1 MSSPLY
7 DTLFRRTTPNP
18 HPEPAPA
25 VTEPRRSADPATA
38 PGRPSAAAPVP
49 APTSAPSRAASGVR
63 TRPES
68 VPAIASA
75 APVRTTGTR
84 TRAGNAM
91 SRTREALLR
100 GAALAVTSSGSR
112 IAMAQVATAA
122 GVAKA
127 TLYNHFRTREAVL
140 AALVTHEVTVLV
152 DAAAGK
158 PLERALA
165 DTAIAISRHPV
176 RQGLAA
182 VEPAVLAR
190 LGAIDETCEGWA
202 LARAAVAAQLAHA
215 GRGGADTV
223 LRWLGSFLVSP
234 ASATLIVAD
243 VVVLVGGLPVAPATG
258 VGPAEVRS
266 A

>member
-1 MSSPLY
+1 MTSPLY

-18 HPEPAPA
+18 CAAEPVSTTTEAPQ
-25 VTEPRRSADPATA
+25 PS
-38 PGRPSAAAPVP
+38 GR
-49 APTSAPSRAASGVR
+49 APSTVASDRPR
-63 TRPES
+63 TRPNS

-91 SRTREALLR
+91 SRTRTALLS

-140 AALVTHEVTVLV
+140 AALITHEVTVLV

-176 RQGLAA
+176 RQGLAV
-182 VEPAVLAR
+182 VEPGVLAR
-190 LGAIDETCEGWA
+190 LGAIDDSCEGWS
-202 LARAAVAAQLAHA
+202 LARAAVVDQLARS
-215 GRGGADTV
+215 GRGGGDTV

-234 ASATLIVAD
+234 ASATAIVAD
-243 VVVLVGGLPVAPATG
+243 VAVLVGGLPVAPATG